1 MEGVNVLYS
10 WNYAQM
16 IYVFVIGFII
26 IMGLVS
32 CLDYCGLD
40 YCGKYKTPIIF
51 LLIIIFIITVS
62 SLFLAFQ
69 KDRHAITLDETV
81 AYEEFITKYQ
91 VLDQKGKILI
101 VKEKDIEESE

>member
-16 IYVFVIGFII
+16 FYVFVIGFVI

-32 CLDYCGLD
+32 CLDYCGN
-40 YCGKYKTPIIF
+40 YKTPIIF
-51 LLIIIFIITVS
+51 LLIIIFIITIS

-69 KDRHAITLDETV
+69 EDRHAITLDETV
-81 AYEEFITKYQ
+81 VYEELITKYQ
-91 VLDQKGKILI
+91 ILDQKGKILI
-101 VKEKDIEESE
+101 VKEKGIEESE

>member
-16 IYVFVIGFII
+16 IYVFVIGFVI

-32 CLDYCGLD
+32 CLDYCGR
-40 YCGKYKTPIIF
+40 YKTPIIF

-69 KDRHAITLDETV
+69 DDRHAITLDETV

-91 VLDQKGKILI
+91 ILDQKGKILI

>member
-10 WNYAQM
+10 WNYTQM
-16 IYVFVIGFII
+16 IYVFVIGFVI

-32 CLDYCGLD
+32 CLDYCG
-40 YCGKYKTPIIF
+40 KYKAPIIF
-51 LLIIIFIITVS
+51 LLIIIFIITIS

-69 KDRHAITLDETV
+69 EDRHAITLDETV
-81 AYEEFITKYQ
+81 VYEELITKYQ
-91 VLDQKGKILI
+91 ILDQKGKILI

>member
-10 WNYAQM
+10 WNYTQM

-26 IMGLVS
+26 IMGLVL
-32 CLDYCGLD
+32 CLY

-62 SLFLAFQ
+62 SLFLSIQ

-91 VLDQKGKILI
+91 ILDQKGKILI

>member
-10 WNYAQM
+10 WNYTQM
-16 IYVFVIGFII
+16 IYVFVIGFVI

-32 CLDYCGLD
+32 CLD

-51 LLIIIFIITVS
+51 LLIIIFIITIS
-62 SLFLAFQ
+62 SLFLAFLE
-69 KDRHAITLDETV
+69 DRYAITLDETV
-81 AYEEFITKYQ
+81 VYEELITKYQ
-91 VLDQKGKILI
+91 ILDQKGKILI